1 MLVRDFVER
10 LQGLSQDKHVFVT
23 MAHMDPFYYDTSDVE
38 ANSVS
43 IVVDDEGMPWEICE
57 TDELNNVVKKVEV
70 LEG

>member
-1 MLVRDFVER
+1 MVVKDFALA
-10 LQGLSQDKHVFVT
+10 LQSFSANKQVVVV

-38 ANSVS
+38 ANTVS

-57 TDELNNVVKKVEV
+57 TDDLNNVVKKVEV